1 MASSI
6 PGGYIVASNEPI
18 DSRVQTQ
25 STSSRDSRLVANM
38 HEGLITFVK
47 ENGLLYVLTNT
58 GSGNLTSTIGNSPGS
73 IWKQITTT
81 DMVGNTFATMSI
93 FNGTGTTFILS
104 DSPSASLFIS
114 TSNQNLTITPN
125 AVTDTITFGFSST
138 PTFTAVTASNILITN
153 NLVVGGRVTAQEFH
167 TEFVSASIIYQSG
180 STQFGNSSDDTHQF
194 TGSLLVKGNSV
205 FDGSLYFSAS
215 SAGNVSNSVLVRD
228 NSTGQIKLT
237 GSYGGGGSAVTT
249 LDDLTNVTITSP
261 TNGQALVYNAGVW
274 ENGTPISSSYS
285 ITASFALNVDG
296 GFY

>member
-6 PGGYIVASNEPI
+6 PGGYIVVSNEPI

-58 GSGNLTSTIGNSPGS
+58 GSGNPTNTIGSSPNSV
-73 IWKQITTT
+73 WKQIATS
-81 DMVGNTFATMSI
+81 DMVRNTFATMSI
-93 FNGTGTTFILS
+93 FNGASTTLILS

-125 AVTDTITFGFSST
+125 AGTDTITFGFSST
-138 PTFTAVTASNILITN
+138 PTFTAVTTSNALITN

-167 TEFVSASIIYQSG
+167 TEFVSASIIYESG
-180 STQFGNSSDDTHQF
+180 STQFGNSLDDTHIF
-194 TGSLLVKGNSV
+194 TGSLRVNGSIT
-205 FDGSLYFSAS
+205 GSLF
-215 SAGNVSNSVLVRD
+215 G
-228 NSTGQIKLT
+228 
-237 GSYGGGGSAVTT
+237 
-249 LDDLTNVTITSP
+249 
-261 TNGQALVYNAGVW
+261 
-274 ENGTPISSSYS
+274 
-285 ITASFALNVDG
+285 TASFALSVDG